1 MRLCRVRHGRL
12 FRSNL
17 EEGNT
22 MERKSTAVV
31 TAEEVKAALS
41 KNRSVTSEEEKALRM
56 RFGAKVDTKAPLGR
70 AAESNEELHYEM
82 LVMEMELRRA
92 MKARLAAAAPKAKA
106 AAAPR
111 NAAKDKIV
119 RALRKKN

>member
-1 MRLCRVRHGRL
+1 
-12 FRSNL
+12 
-17 EEGNT
+17 

-41 KNRSVTSEEEKALRM
+41 RSRSVTSEEEKALRM
-56 RFGAKVDTKAPLGR
+56 RFGAKVDTRAPLGR

-92 MKARLAAAAPKAKA
+92 MKARIAAESPKAKVA
-106 AAAPR
+106 AGPR

-119 RALRKKN
+119 RALRKKS